1 VPRSRGEQIK
11 ARMHEKVCAVLE
23 ERFTSV
29 LTIGD
34 LVRAYR
40 DPTFPGAGLQITDDS
55 RAAATSRAAVGH
67 SRRKRS

>member
-55 RAAATSRAAVGH
+55 RVAGTSRANIART
-67 SRRKRS
+67 RRERS